1 MSLKMKQLCER
12 CNKAIPLKRLELVPN
27 TELCIECQKKNDVFK
42 WKMKQ
47 VGRDPEPTIAK
58 TKKDWDKLKK
68 QKVTKD
74 I

>member
-1 MSLKMKQLCER
+1 MKQLCESCDKMIPSKR
-12 CNKAIPLKRLELVPN
+12 CELVPD
-27 TELCIECQKKNDVFK
+27 TTLCVDCQAADDVFK

-47 VGRDPEPTIAK
+47 VGRDPEPTIAR